1 MQPPDNFIL
10 VIPVDELE
18 HTPEKPFCWD
28 SACPCHEDG
37 LLIEEVSVFVQ
48 DGLMTPQEAT
58 DFVAGRGI

>member
-1 MQPPDNFIL
+1 MQPPDNFIP
-10 VIPVDELE
+10 VIPVDNLE

-28 SACPCHEDG
+28 SSCPCHEDD

-48 DGLMTPQEAT
+48 EGLMTPQEAT